1 VTEMGWQF
9 LAALSAMV
17 VLAAG
22 FGLLC
27 EHLHRHRPRLPALL
41 RADRTR
47 AQATL
52 NYYLHVHDS
61 SD

>member
-1 VTEMGWQF
+1 VTEPGSQF
-9 LAALSAMV
+9 LGVLAAVV
-17 VLAAG
+17 VLAAASG
-22 FGLLC
+22 VLY
-27 EHLHRHRPRLPALL
+27 EHLHRLKARLPSLL
-41 RADRTR
+41 RADRAR